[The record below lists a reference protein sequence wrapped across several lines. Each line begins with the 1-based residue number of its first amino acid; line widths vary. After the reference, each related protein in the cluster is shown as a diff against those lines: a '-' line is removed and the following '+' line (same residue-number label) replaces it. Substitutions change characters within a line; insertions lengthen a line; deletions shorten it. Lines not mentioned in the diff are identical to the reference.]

1 MGAADAYLA
10 ALRDMDI
17 AGRSDVIS
25 QTDQGYFTLVQRPT
39 QPSWPSPM
47 LFYVAES
54 SALTGPEKASYWE
67 RSVSITGR
75 WYETGM
81 LHADLEG

>member
-1 MGAADAYLA
+1 
-10 ALRDMDI
+10 
-17 AGRSDVIS
+17 
-25 QTDQGYFTLVQRPT
+25 
-39 QPSWPSPM
+39 M

-54 SALTGPEKASYWE
+54 SALTRLGKAGYWE

-81 LHADLEG
+81 LYADLEE

>member
-1 MGAADAYLA
+1 MRFRPYAFWSAK
-10 ALRDMDI
+10 
-17 AGRSDVIS
+17 
-25 QTDQGYFTLVQRPT
+25 TDQGCFYPCSTADKAWLTVT
-39 QPSWPSPM
+39 M

-54 SALTGPEKASYWE
+54 PALTQLGKAGYWE

-81 LHADLEG
+81 LYADLEK

>member
-1 MGAADAYLA
+1 MVGQK
-10 ALRDMDI
+10 I
-17 AGRSDVIS
+17 
-25 QTDQGYFTLVQRPT
+25 PT
-39 QPSWPSPM
+39 PASWPSPM

-54 SALTGPEKASYWE
+54 SALTQLGKAGYWE

-81 LHADLEG
+81 LYADLEE

>member
-1 MGAADAYLA
+1 MRLRPDAFWSAKPIRGA
-10 ALRDMDI
+10 
-17 AGRSDVIS
+17 
-25 QTDQGYFTLVQRPT
+25 FTLVQRP
-39 QPSWPSPM
+39 PKPGWPSPV

-54 SALTGPEKASYWE
+54 PALTQLGEAGYWE

-81 LHADLEG
+81 LYADLEN